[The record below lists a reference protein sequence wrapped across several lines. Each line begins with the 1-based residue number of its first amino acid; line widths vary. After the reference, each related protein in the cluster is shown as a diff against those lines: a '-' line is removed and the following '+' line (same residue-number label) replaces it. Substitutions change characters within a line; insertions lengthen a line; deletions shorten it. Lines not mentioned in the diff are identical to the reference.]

1 MQWKTLS
8 PSYLENI
15 NAQCFMTAVGIFIW
29 HIFPNVSETKQV
41 IKPVFDF
48 ISLFKKVGGEQYTDK
63 ESNNIYKKLK
73 ESFFE
78 FLDIPITSKQNDA
91 SEFLLFLMPHFVS
104 DDTTVLTIKKSRQC
118 ESCKQFEIDE
128 DQVKHIEQNVTM
140 ISLISMSREID
151 DVASLIE
158 NELSQNSNDGV
169 LHICGQDD
177 GSTTVLVEDQTL
189 HFGTFYILV
198 LKAIATGEAYRV
210 NDEENERKSTRM

>member
-1 MQWKTLS
+1 MQLKTLS
-8 PSYLENI
+8 PSYLQNI

-29 HIFPNVSETKQV
+29 HIFPSVSETKQV

-48 ISLFKKVGGEQYTDK
+48 ISLFKKVGGEQYTNK
-63 ESNNIYKKLK
+63 ESDNIYKKLK

-78 FLDIPITSKQNDA
+78 FLNIPITSKQNDA

-128 DQVKHIEQNVTM
+128 DQVKHINQNVTM

-169 LHICGQDD
+169 LHICGHDA
-177 GSTTVLVEDQTL
+177 GSTTVLEEDQTL

-198 LKAIATGEAYRV
+198 LKAIATGKAYRV
-210 NDEENERKSTRM
+210 NDEENERKSRRM